1 VSRPVIIRLKGRNT
15 GFGAS
20 CDFLRPIIPVLKK
33 IPRHFQKNGHFPL
46 LSNGKFQNAGPFPP
60 LFPFGQPG
68 PTPCQYSPFSAIGGP
83 QNRQEKYYF
92 RKTPFSVTQ

>member
-20 CDFLRPIIPVLKK
+20 CDFLRPIIPVLKQ

-46 LSNGKFQNAGPFPP
+46 LSNGKFQKPAPLPPF
-60 LFPFGQPG
+60 FPFFQAGL
-68 PTPCQYSPFSAIGGP
+68 TFA
-83 QNRQEKYYF
+83 K
-92 RKTPFSVTQ
+92 